1 MEFNPNKTPVKITK
15 KGEFGG
21 TRFRDICLGVYGNWY
36 RNSWKGFNDLKNI
49 DKKHYFSNDYDVE
62 LNKHKVKTGTLLRFW
77 KNKDWINK
85 IDPYGW
91 FQWHFRYFLER
102 RSSDDF
108 RQINRWKKTVIR
120 FKGKLVNMIKDSGGT
135 FDDYSISPKTR
146 QILLH
151 WGYELTKKDF
161 LATQHTN

>member
-1 MEFNPNKTPVKITK
+1 MERIQWSK
-15 KGEFGG
+15 K
-21 TRFRDICLGVYGNWY
+21 
-36 RNSWKGFNDLKNI
+36 I
-49 DKKHYFSNDYDVE
+49 DKKHCFSNDYDVE
-62 LNKHKVKTGTLLRFW
+62 LNKHKVKTGRLLRFW

-120 FKGKLVNMIKDSGGT
+120 FKGKLVNMIKDSGGK